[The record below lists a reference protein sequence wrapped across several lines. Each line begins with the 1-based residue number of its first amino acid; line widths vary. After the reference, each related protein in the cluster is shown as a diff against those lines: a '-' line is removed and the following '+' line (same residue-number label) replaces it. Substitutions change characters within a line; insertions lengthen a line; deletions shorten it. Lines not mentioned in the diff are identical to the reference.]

1 LRWIS
6 AARSSA
12 GGRPQ
17 NEDSLLEWVRDCK
30 GCYVVADGMGGHRG
44 GEVASSIVTSAFAT
58 AFAAVEPLSHASL
71 TKVLL
76 HTHDEVRRAQHDIH
90 TLSGMNSTVVALCRQ
105 DETVLWGHVGDS
117 RLYHL
122 REGRIIEHTRDHSVC
137 QSLVDRGEIM
147 LQDIRF
153 HEDRSQLLCGIG
165 MAAELRG
172 EVLLKPC
179 AVQPGDAFLL
189 CTDGW
194 WEYVIEPE
202 MEVDY
207 MKSQNPAEWLS
218 RMEERIVKHAQVD
231 HDNYSAIAVW
241 VVESE
246 SDHK

>member
-1 LRWIS
+1 M
-6 AARSSA
+6 
-12 GGRPQ
+12 
-17 NEDSLLEWVRDCK
+17 EWVRDRK
-30 GCYVVADGMGGHRG
+30 GCYVVADGMGGHCG
-44 GEVASSIVTSAFAT
+44 GEVASSIVTTAFTT

-76 HTHDEVRRAQHDIH
+76 HTHDEVRRAQHEMH
-90 TLSGMNSTVVALCRQ
+90 TLSQMSSTVVALCRQ
-105 DETVLWGHVGDS
+105 DENVLWGHVGDS

-153 HEDRSQLLCGIG
+153 HEDRSQLLSGIG
-165 MAAELRG
+165 MMGELRE
-172 EVLLKPC
+172 EVLHKSC

-202 MEVDY
+202 IEVDY
-207 MKSQNPAEWLS
+207 MKSQTPSEWLS
-218 RMEERIVKHAQVD
+218 RMEDRIVRQAQAG

-241 VVESE
+241 VESE
-246 SDHK
+246 SECE